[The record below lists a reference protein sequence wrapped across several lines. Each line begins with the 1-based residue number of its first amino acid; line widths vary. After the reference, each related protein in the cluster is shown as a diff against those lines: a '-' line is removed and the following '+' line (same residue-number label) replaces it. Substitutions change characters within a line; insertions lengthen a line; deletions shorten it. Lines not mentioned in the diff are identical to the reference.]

1 VPRHQGKN
9 TAINSE
15 DNMPPPEPSNATIV
29 GLEKCNLVEAQDKDF
44 KISIMIMFKDLNDDM
59 NKALYV
65 VYKSTNTQCK
75 NK

>member
-1 VPRHQGKN
+1 MPRHQGKN

-44 KISIMIMFKDLNDDM
+44 KISIMNMFKDHEEDVDKWLNEDHE
-59 NKALYV
+59 
-65 VYKSTNTQCK
+65 NTVE
-75 NK
+75 